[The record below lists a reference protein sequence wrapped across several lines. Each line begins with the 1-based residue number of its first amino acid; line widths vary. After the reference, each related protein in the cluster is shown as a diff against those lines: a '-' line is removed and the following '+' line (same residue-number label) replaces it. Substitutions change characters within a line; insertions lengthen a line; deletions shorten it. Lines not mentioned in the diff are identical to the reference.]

1 MKNQSTL
8 INVIRR
14 PGRFGPALA
23 ALLLLG
29 IAASSSSGQ
38 VLPPSS
44 LPYGYSYQEWSA
56 KWWQWTLGQ
65 STNHLESLGAPGI
78 CEGPASRVRF
88 PGPSLLSAGGSHT
101 VTNHIIVPA
110 GTPLFFPVLNLW
122 SDNGNCPLS
131 AFTTFTAD
139 QLAAMN
145 AGQWSAVT
153 ETSCTIDG
161 VAVAGLDDPINTIYH
176 VVSPPFSYTTAE
188 HDNMLA
194 GFFGAS
200 CIPGDFTIY
209 PAMADGV
216 YLMLAPL
223 PPGKHT
229 IHTVAVVGPLTAPF
243 VKVDIT
249 SEITVTRDHD
259 RDHDH
264 GDK

>member
-1 MKNQSTL
+1 M
-8 INVIRR
+8 
-14 PGRFGPALA
+14 
-23 ALLLLG
+23 
-29 IAASSSSGQ
+29 
-38 VLPPSS
+38 
-44 LPYGYSYQEWSA
+44 
-56 KWWQWTLGQ
+56 
-65 STNHLESLGAPGI
+65 
-78 CEGPASRVRF
+78 
-88 PGPSLLSAGGSHT
+88 LSAGGSHT

-229 IHTVAVVGPLTAPF
+229 IHTVGVVGPVSAPF
-243 VKVDIT
+243 AKVDIT
-249 SEITVTRDHD
+249 SDIMVTHGQDGDHD
-259 RDHDH
+259 R
-264 GDK
+264 GGKW

>member
-1 MKNQSTL
+1 MKNQITL
-8 INVIRR
+8 TNVITR

-29 IAASSSSGQ
+29 IAASSASGQ

-44 LPYGYSYQEWSA
+44 LPYGYSYEEWSA
-56 KWWQWTLGQ
+56 KWWQFALGQ
-65 STNHLESLGAPGI
+65 STNHLASLGDPGI
-78 CEGPASRVRF
+78 CTGPASRVRF
-88 PGPSLLSAGGSHT
+88 PGPTAFSTGGVT
-101 VTNHIIVPA
+101 AITNHITVPA

-122 SDNGNCPLS
+122 SDNSACPLS

-139 QLAAMN
+139 QLAAQN
-145 AGQWSAVT
+145 AGGWSVVT

-161 VAVAGLDDPINTIYH
+161 VAVAGLDDPMNTIYH

-200 CIPGDFTIY
+200 CIPGEFTIY

-229 IHTVAVVGPLTAPF
+229 IHTVGVVGPVSAPF

-249 SEITVTRDHD
+249 SDIMVTHDHDGDHD
-259 RDHDH
+259 R

>member
-14 PGRFGPALA
+14 PGRFGSALA
-23 ALLLLG
+23 GILLLA
-29 IAASSSSGQ
+29 IAASSASGQ

-56 KWWQWTLGQ
+56 KWWQYSLGQ
-65 STNHLESLGAPGI
+65 STNHLVSLGDPGI
-78 CEGPASRVRF
+78 CSGPASRVRF
-88 PGPSLLSAGGSHT
+88 LGPPGFVNGGLT
-101 VTNHIIVPA
+101 IKTNHITVHA
-110 GTPLFFPVLNLW
+110 GTPLFFPILDLW

-131 AFTTFTAD
+131 AFTTFTAE

-145 AGQWSAVT
+145 AGQWSGVT

-188 HDNMLA
+188 HDNVLA

-209 PAMADGV
+209 PAVGNGV

-249 SEITVTRDHD
+249 SEITVPHDHD
-259 RDHDH
+259 RDHDG
-264 GDK
+264 GDR

>member
-1 MKNQSTL
+1 MLFRS
-8 INVIRR
+8 
-14 PGRFGPALA
+14 
-23 ALLLLG
+23 
-29 IAASSSSGQ
+29 AASSSSGQ

-56 KWWQWTLGQ
+56 KFWQYDLGQ
-65 STNHLESLGAPGI
+65 STNHLAALGEPGI
-78 CEGPASRVRF
+78 CSGPASRVRF
-88 PGPSLLSAGGSHT
+88 LGPNHIGSSGGTHV
-101 VTNHIIVPA
+101 VTNHVTVPE
-110 GTPLFFPVLNLW
+110 GTPLFLSILSLW
-122 SDNGNCPLS
+122 VDNGNCPLS

-139 QLAAMN
+139 QLAAQDE
-145 AGQWSAVT
+145 AQWSLTT

-161 VAVAGLDDPINTIYH
+161 VAVAGLDDPIHTIYH

-200 CIPGDFTIY
+200 CIPGGFTIY
-209 PAMADGV
+209 PAVGDGV

-223 PPGKHT
+223 SPGKHT
-229 IHTVAVVGPLTAPF
+229 VHTLGVVGPVSAPLA
-243 VKVDIT
+243 KVDIT